1 MMEAVGYGLLEP
13 GSRRRVAHY
22 VYEYIV
28 GRNLSVVRRLCGE
41 EVEAS
46 INVVDAAKARLY
58 VVPAPPILTPQK
70 FTNYIMLRLSKP
82 LAVFPKTS
90 RSLYTVLRVNVALV
104 ADSGG
109 QSIVLDAIPLGRQRY
124 ALYGQPD
131 RGLIAAYQF
140 VRLLDYVPACD
151 WQAVLNIRVVNSI
164 GSPVKLERI
173 VIPAYMIKFYY
184 RGSKVVTSPVKVT
197 IVSRDV
203 AQVEGVKWQ
212 PPKGYVEAPKL
223 ATAPSLATRFLMEY
237 GL

>member
-1 MMEAVGYGLLEP
+1 MVEAVGYGPLEP
-13 GSRRRVAHY
+13 SSRRRIADH
-22 VYEYIV
+22 VYEYLV
-28 GRNLSVVRRLCGE
+28 GENLSVVRRLRGE

-46 INVVDAAKARLY
+46 INIAAGAKARLY
-58 VVPAPPILTPQK
+58 VVPAPPIFAPQK

-90 RSLYTVLRVNVALV
+90 RSLYTILRVNAALI
-104 ADSGG
+104 AYTGG
-109 QSIVLDAIPLGRQRY
+109 QSLVLDAIPLGRQRY

-131 RGLIAAYQF
+131 RGLIAAYQV
-140 VRLLDYVPACD
+140 VRLLDYRPVCD
-151 WQAVLNIRVVNSI
+151 WQAVLNIHVVNNI

-173 VIPAYMIKFYY
+173 VVPAYMVKFYY
-184 RGSKVVTSPVKVT
+184 RGPKVVTSPVKVT

-212 PPKGYVEAPKL
+212 PPKGYVEAPRL
-223 ATAPSLATRFLMEY
+223 ATAPSLVARFLMEY

>member
-1 MMEAVGYGLLEP
+1 MTELVGYGLLEP
-13 GSRRRVAHY
+13 GSRRRIANY
-22 VYEYIV
+22 VYEYLV
-28 GRNLSVVRRLCGE
+28 GENMSIVRRLRGE
-41 EVEAS
+41 EVETS
-46 INVVDAAKARLY
+46 INVVATFKTRLY
-58 VVPAPPILTPQK
+58 VVPAPPILIPQK

-104 ADSGG
+104 AASNG
-109 QSIVLDAIPLGRQRY
+109 QNLVLDAISLGKQRY

-140 VRLLDYVPACD
+140 VRLLDYRPACD
-151 WQAVLNIRVVNSI
+151 WQAVLNIRVVNNI

-173 VIPAYMIKFYY
+173 VVPAYLVKFYY
-184 RGSKVVTSPVKVT
+184 CGAKVVTSPVKVT

-212 PPKGYVEAPKL
+212 PPKGYVEAPRL